1 MQELA
6 GELGAWSDDEEDGRG
21 EGGWEEQGD
30 LLTDSQHALR
40 MKRESEREKRR
51 KAQEA
56 MRGQQRTCSGT
67 NNLRLGTRVT

>member
-6 GELGAWSDDEEDGRG
+6 GELGTWSDEEEGRG

-30 LLTDSQHALR
+30 LLTNSQHVLR
-40 MKRESEREKRR
+40 MKRASEREKRR

-56 MRGQQRTCSGT
+56 MRGQQRTSSGT
-67 NNLRLGTRVT
+67 SNLRLGTRVT